1 MSFREPPLASVL
13 ATAGNLVFL
22 PDAAGIIHAYNAET
36 GKELW
41 SHNDGIG
48 HAGGIIS
55 YCRGRQAVHRCPG
68 GLGQPGRRQD
78 YGTMFGE
85 EPWKSMPTDAGAMIV
100 YALPSSH

>member
-1 MSFREPPLASVL
+1 ML

-55 YCRGRQAVHRCPG
+55 YAAGGKQFIAVPAG
-68 GLGQPGRRQD
+68 WGSLVGQD
-78 YGTMFGE
+78 YGTMFGV